1 MVESSEERR
10 AYLVS
15 GRVQGVGFRWST
27 VREAHSL
34 GVQGAV
40 WNRVDGRVE
49 VHARGSSAALDRL
62 ERWLREGPPGARVAE
77 LEAIAAGEA
86 AGTEGFRVL
95 RP

>member
-1 MVESSEERR
+1 MVESPEERR

-27 VREAHSL
+27 VQEARSL

-40 WNRVDGRVE
+40 WNRADGRVE
-49 VHARGSSAALDRL
+49 VHARGSRAALDRL
-62 ERWLREGPPGARVAE
+62 ECWLREGPPGARVVE
-77 LEAIAAGEA
+77 LEPIAAGDA
-86 AGTEGFRVL
+86 AGTEGFRIL